1 MKRKRKYIIIGAAAV
16 SVLASAV
23 AWSTL
28 VVADDF
34 SVAFSQGAGVAT
46 QAERGSSVQLTDPP
60 AAPIATTSGPVG
72 LTGCDLMQW
81 HRIDVGLPAYFD
93 RIVYR
98 ESRCTADP
106 SVRTYCC
113 VGPLQLY
120 VSLHLR
126 DHRLAPRYAE
136 CGVRSER
143 DVDGPG
149 EDVARHYC
157 AAKALYD
164 VVGDDA
170 WALTR

>member
-1 MKRKRKYIIIGAAAV
+1 MKKRCIAAW
-16 SVLASAV
+16 LAGLALIPAGV
-23 AWSTL
+23 A
-28 VVADDF
+28 ADDF
-34 SVAFSQGAGVAT
+34 SVAFTQGAAAGT
-46 QAERGSSVQLTDPP
+46 QAVRGSSFQVTQPP
-60 AAPIATTSGPVG
+60 APPTTTRVDEPED

-81 HRIDVGLPAYFD
+81 HRINVGLPAYFD

-126 DHRLAPRYAE
+126 DHRLAPRYHA
-136 CGVRSER
+136 CGVKSER
-143 DVDGPG
+143 DVDGPD
-149 EDVARHYC
+149 DVARHYC

>member
-1 MKRKRKYIIIGAAAV
+1 MKRKYIAAWLAGLALIPAAAR
-16 SVLASAV
+16 
-23 AWSTL
+23 
-28 VVADDF
+28 ADDF
-34 SVAFSQGAGVAT
+34 SVAFTEGAKVAT
-46 QAERGSSVQLTDPP
+46 SAQARRGSSVQLTDPP
-60 AAPIATTSGPVG
+60 ASAPTTTVSGPTG

-81 HRIDVGLPAYFD
+81 HRINVGLPAYFD

-98 ESRCTADP
+98 ESRCIADP

-149 EDVARHYC
+149 EDIARHYC